1 MYVLKVSKAEFCE
14 GEQFYYP
21 SAKKHFRAEAE
32 GSLLTALPLILP
44 WHFSLFPRGVLQMVM
59 LILLVGLFFFPLS
72 GQPLQDD
79 FSFVSGL
86 Q

>member
-1 MYVLKVSKAEFCE
+1 
-14 GEQFYYP
+14 
-21 SAKKHFRAEAE
+21 
-32 GSLLTALPLILP
+32 
-44 WHFSLFPRGVLQMVM
+44 MVM